1 MSRIHSGFTL
11 HTPAAYAV
19 YNGRENQC
27 ISLHTLPVGRQPD
40 RAQSRVATGF
50 IRIIRW

>member
-19 YNGRENQC
+19 YNGRENQR
-27 ISLHTLPVGRQPD
+27 ISLHTLPAGRWAD
-40 RAQSRVATGF
+40 NA
-50 IRIIRW
+50 